1 MTATSSLLEAWR
13 TRLSRPSAAILAFAL
28 GIAAAAWSDGSPVR
42 ASRGAGLAQAD
53 QSLPRF
59 QSLKADRVTLRN
71 GPGPEYAISWVFM
84 RPGLPV
90 EVLQEVDGWRQVRD
104 ADGTAGWVSA
114 SLLSAQRTAILL
126 PWSHKPAA
134 KVQQVALL
142 RDDGNPKA
150 GIVALVEAGVLLSVA
165 ACEGAWCRV
174 SVDGVRGHIE
184 RAMLW
189 GVYKGE
195 AIKP

>member
-1 MTATSSLLEAWR
+1 MTATSGLLEAWR
-13 TRLSRPSAAILAFAL
+13 ARFSRPCAAVLAFVL
-28 GIAAAAWSDGSPVR
+28 GIAAAAWSHGHLARGSQ
-42 ASRGAGLAQAD
+42 GMNLAQVD
-53 QSLPRF
+53 QSFPRF
-59 QSLKADRVTLRN
+59 QSLKADRVALRN
-71 GPGPEYAISWVFM
+71 GPGPDYPISWVFM

-90 EVLQEVDGWRQVRD
+90 EVLQEVDGWRHVRD

-114 SLLSAQRTAILL
+114 SFLSAQRTAILL
-126 PWSHKPAA
+126 PWSHRPSA

-150 GIVALVEAGVLLSVA
+150 GIVALVEAGVLLKVA
-165 ACEGAWCRV
+165 ACDGAWCRV